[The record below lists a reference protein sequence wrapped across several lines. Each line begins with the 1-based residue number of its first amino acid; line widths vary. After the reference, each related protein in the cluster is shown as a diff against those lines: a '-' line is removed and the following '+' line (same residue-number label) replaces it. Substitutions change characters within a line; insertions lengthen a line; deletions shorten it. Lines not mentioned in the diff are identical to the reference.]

1 MVQHVPKKLQ
11 TDEGL
16 QSLFETLRV
25 PYPTTAVHI
34 GRRVGNLPEL
44 IEYHNQAVCEL
55 ESFLVMYL
63 KDGQIGKNRP
73 TIRKGGF
80 MGIGGKKLDAIDY
93 WTYVFPGFASV
104 PCRRLKR
111 PWLAVHTLNQPKKLL
126 RKHALRLISG
136 KRRTMVLGTMTIPWH
151 S

>member
-1 MVQHVPKKLQ
+1 MIQHVPKKLQ

-16 QSLFETLRV
+16 QSLFGTLRA

-44 IEYHNQAVCEL
+44 VEYHNQAVCEL
-55 ESFLVMYL
+55 EGHLVMYL
-63 KDGQIGKNRP
+63 KDGKIGKNRP
-73 TIRKGGF
+73 TVRKGGF

-93 WTYVFPGFASV
+93 WTSV
-104 PCRRLKR
+104 
-111 PWLAVHTLNQPKKLL
+111 
-126 RKHALRLISG
+126 ISWACTG
-136 KRRTMVLGTMTIPWH
+136 